1 MFVKVHTTLSEKT
14 NKVVEK
20 EIKITTE
27 KEIDIGNV
35 EIGKEVVVK
44 RISPEN
50 YPVFFTE
57 RFNSFKRTGSIVNY
71 DTTSVNIGNGLNQTS
86 GVFTAPVTGIYVL
99 YFLALKTMESD
110 HMTIRVMHNGK
121 AVNSR
126 QVSEGDKVGGNHW
139 ANLETQVIL
148 PLEAED
154 TVGVK
159 LQTGTI
165 QDVLNVPSEYGF
177 KITTFSGF
185 LLQGPMSSVELMSY
199 TQ

>member
-1 MFVKVHTTLSEKT
+1 MFVKVHTTLSESATSTKDI
-14 NKVVEK
+14 KK

-27 KEIDIGNV
+27 EEIDV
-35 EIGKEVVVK
+35 GKELIIN
-44 RISPEN
+44 RASFSPEN
-50 YPVFFTE
+50 YPVFYTE
-57 RFNSFKRTGSIVNY
+57 RQTSFRSTGSIVNY
-71 DTTSVNIGNGLNQTS
+71 EMTSVNIGNGLNQTT

-99 YFLALKTMESD
+99 YFSAMKVQNSP
-110 HMTIRVMHNGK
+110 HITIRVMHNGK

-159 LQTGTI
+159 LQTGAI
-165 QDVLNVPSEYGF
+165 YDDKLPNEYIG
-177 KITTFSGF
+177 KMTTFSGF
-185 LLQGPMSSVELMSY
+185 LLQGPMTNVELMSY
-199 TQ
+199 TLN

>member
-1 MFVKVHTTLSEKT
+1 
-14 NKVVEK
+14 
-20 EIKITTE
+20 
-27 KEIDIGNV
+27 
-35 EIGKEVVVK
+35 
-44 RISPEN
+44 
-50 YPVFFTE
+50 
-57 RFNSFKRTGSIVNY
+57 
-71 DTTSVNIGNGLNQTS
+71 
-86 GVFTAPVTGIYVL
+86 
-99 YFLALKTMESD
+99 
-110 HMTIRVMHNGK
+110 MTIRVMHNGK

-126 QVSEGDKVGGNHW
+126 QVSEGNKGGGNHW

-165 QDVLNVPSEYGF
+165 QDVLNVPSEYAF

-199 TQ
+199 TL